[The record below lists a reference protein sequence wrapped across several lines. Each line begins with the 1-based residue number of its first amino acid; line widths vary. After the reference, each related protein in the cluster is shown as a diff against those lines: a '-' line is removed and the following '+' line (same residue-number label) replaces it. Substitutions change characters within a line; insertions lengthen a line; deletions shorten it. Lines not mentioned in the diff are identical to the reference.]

1 MRLGSRASIG
11 RTGRSAQFH
20 GRLRAGPARMPHASL
35 HRDRGSARSRSLRR
49 CRCRDRVTNPRAPAA
64 KPSSA
69 PDARVVPFIADDYTK
84 AVAEA
89 RARKVPLFIEA
100 WAPW

>member
-1 MRLGSRASIG
+1 MPRMLRSIVI
-11 RTGRSAQFH
+11 AA
-20 GRLRAGPARMPHASL
+20 LLASL
-35 HRDRGSARSRSLRR
+35 APAVAGAATASTKPA
-49 CRCRDRVTNPRAPAA
+49 APAA

>member
-1 MRLGSRASIG
+1 M
-11 RTGRSAQFH
+11 
-20 GRLRAGPARMPHASL
+20 LRPIVFATLLAALAPAVAGAATTSTKPA
-35 HRDRGSARSRSLRR
+35 
-49 CRCRDRVTNPRAPAA
+49 APAA
-64 KPSSA
+64 KTASA

>member
-1 MRLGSRASIG
+1 MPRMLRSIMI
-11 RTGRSAQFH
+11 AA
-20 GRLRAGPARMPHASL
+20 LVASL
-35 HRDRGSARSRSLRR
+35 APGAAGAATTSAK
-49 CRCRDRVTNPRAPAA
+49 PAAPAA
-64 KPSSA
+64 KVASA